1 MATINNRIILND
13 VRLDRVSLS
22 KPYQGQPDRVTG
34 KLADPKWHVDCIF
47 GEDHPQFA
55 QITQLIIEA
64 VNKKFVTDP
73 GLALEQI
80 KANNRLPIHR
90 GNLDRAGKPQYAN
103 KLFISANANSADPPN
118 VVATENGVNIA
129 TQGTPI
135 VLTPANPKFP
145 YAGCYANVAL
155 EFFGYDSNGSK
166 GVSAKVLAVQFLR
179 HGEPLRGSSVVAATE
194 FGIVATDA
202 DGPAPA
208 AAPKTS
214 LL

>member
-22 KPYQGQPDRVTG
+22 KPYQGRADKDG
-34 KLADPKWHVDCIF
+34 KLPDPKWHVDAIF
-47 GEDHPQFA
+47 AEDHPQLPA
-55 QITQLIIEA
+55 ITQQIIEA
-64 VNKKFVTDP
+64 VNRKFTTDP
-73 GLALEQI
+73 TLALEQI
-80 KANNRLPIHR
+80 KANNKLPLHR
-90 GNLDRAGKPQYAN
+90 GNIDRAGKPQYAN

-145 YAGCYANVAL
+145 YSGCYANVAL

-208 AAPKTS
+208 AAPRTS